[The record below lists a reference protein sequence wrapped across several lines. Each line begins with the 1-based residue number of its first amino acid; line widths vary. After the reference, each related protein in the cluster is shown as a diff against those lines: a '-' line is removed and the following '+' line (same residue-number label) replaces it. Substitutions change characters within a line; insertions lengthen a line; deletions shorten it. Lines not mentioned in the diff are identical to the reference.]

1 MQTIRIGYIRKAA
14 LINIFS
20 LALVMIMAHFADI
33 PDVFANDK
41 DLPPDVQVD
50 ILMKSAKKDIKAER
64 WKDAVDSFEKAMELG
79 INLPGEFHFLYG
91 KALFK
96 TESYEYSL
104 SSLTNYLTLV
114 GRDGEFYEEATTLVV
129 DAGNKQKEKMRR
141 SSESKHQQ
149 AEAASETDD
158 GMVLI
163 KGGCFDMGD
172 IFDTGDVDEI
182 PIHTVC
188 VGDFYLGK
196 TEVTQ
201 TQWKDI
207 VGNNPSK
214 FKSVDRPVERISWDD
229 VQDFI
234 AKLNEKTG
242 KQYRL
247 PTEAEWEYAARSGGW
262 KEEWAGTNIE
272 LEIDE
277 YAWCRSN
284 SAKTGSNSVAGKKP
298 NALGLYDMMGNV
310 WEWCSDWY
318 DRDYYRNSPAKDPEG
333 PSEGSTRVL
342 RGGGWKSKPEQLR
355 TVDRN
360 DFVPNIKKFANIG
373 FRLARSP

>member
-1 MQTIRIGYIRKAA
+1 MQTIRIGYIRQAA
-14 LINIFS
+14 LSSIIL
-20 LALVMIMAHFADI
+20 LAIMMTHCASI
-33 PDVFANDK
+33 PEVFAKDN
-41 DLPPDVQVD
+41 DLPPEIQVD
-50 ILMKSAKKDIKAER
+50 ILIKSAKKDMEAER
-64 WKDAVDSFEKAMELG
+64 WKDAVESFEKAMGLG
-79 INLPGEFHFLYG
+79 VNLPGEFHFLYG
-91 KALFK
+91 KALYK
-96 TESYEYSL
+96 TESYENSL

-129 DAGNKQKEKMRR
+129 DAGDKQKEKMRR
-141 SSESKHQQ
+141 ASESKHQQ
-149 AEAASETDD
+149 TEAASETDD

-172 IFDTGDVDEI
+172 IFDTGDTDEI
-182 PIHTVC
+182 PVHTVC
-188 VGDFYLGK
+188 VGDFYLSK

-201 TQWKDI
+201 KQWEDV

-214 FKSVDRPVERISWDD
+214 FKDPDYPVERTSWYD

-234 AKLNEKTG
+234 EKLNEKTG
-242 KQYRL
+242 KHYRL
-247 PTEAEWEYAARSGGW
+247 PTEAEWEYAARSGGF
-262 KEEWAGTNIE
+262 KEEWAGTNSE
-272 LEIDE
+272 AEIDD
-277 YAWCRSN
+277 YAWCRIN
-284 SAKTGSNSVAGKKP
+284 SAKTGTHAVAGKKP
-298 NALGLYDMMGNV
+298 NGLGLYDMMGNV

-318 DRDYYRNSPAKDPEG
+318 DRSYYENSPAKDPEG

-360 DFVPNIKKFANIG
+360 DFDPSIEKFANIG